1 MKIGRVLQGSRVE
14 RGVSLCFPAITRICI
29 ATCCSRFLMKRERE
43 RKRVASIVIWRPTWL
58 KLVSIFVRA
67 RVRRNQTLYALN
79 SKLIGGGKNFEME
92 KRDS

>member
-1 MKIGRVLQGSRVE
+1 MV
-14 RGVSLCFPAITRICI
+14 F
-29 ATCCSRFLMKRERE
+29 RFAFSDNAHLHRDLLLSISNEERERE
-43 RKRVASIVIWRPTWL
+43 RERVASIVIWRPTWL

-79 SKLIGGGKNFEME
+79 SKLIGGGKDFEME

>member
-58 KLVSIFVRA
+58 KLVSIFVR
-67 RVRRNQTLYALN
+67 RNQTLYALN